1 MPGAQQAGRPAGAGG
16 YRIVAF
22 PREFERNIWEAL
34 DRRFYIILLSSLAF
48 VYGMIILLANL
59 GYSVQDIDDQIRQK
73 YLKNLYTAEFVA
85 ETPETAAMEEG
96 GSLGEEPEQKEEPK
110 DDRAERS
117 KGKRTEARGQS
128 AAERRAAAKA
138 AAAARGRQRDAIES
152 RVSGMGV
159 LGVLS
164 AGDGGGVGEAVD
176 DLVGSDGGGF
186 GDLDQVLSQS
196 GGLQT
201 GTASSRRSRLGA
213 RKMGDGTG
221 GTTGIDDLI
230 EGGTGASSSKSIARR
245 GKFAIKME
253 EGSVA
258 GKGSKST
265 ARSADAIGRVVTQH
279 QDAIINCYRKEARL
293 NPNLK
298 GSITVV
304 FTIRAN
310 GRVTRINISNSTLRN
325 RSVESCVKSRIRSWR
340 FQPIGAKE
348 GDVTFRQKFVF
359 TS

>member
-1 MPGAQQAGRPAGAGG
+1 MPGAQQAGRSAGAGG

-22 PREFERNIWEAL
+22 PKEFERNLWEAL
-34 DRRFYIILLSSLAF
+34 DRRFYIILLSSLAV
-48 VYGMIILLANL
+48 VYGMVILLANL
-59 GYSVQDIDDQIRQK
+59 GFSMQDIDNQIRQK
-73 YLKNLYTAEFVA
+73 YLKNLYTAELVDDIPQ
-85 ETPETAAMEEG
+85 TTTDVD
-96 GSLGEEPEQKEEPK
+96 GSLGEEPKKDKEEPK
-110 DDRAERS
+110 DDRAERD

-128 AAERRAAAKA
+128 AAERRAAAKQ
-138 AAAARGRQRDAIES
+138 AAAARGRQRDALENK
-152 RVSGMGV
+152 VSGMGV

-176 DLVGSDGGGF
+176 DLVGGDGGGF
-186 GDLDQVLSQS
+186 GDLDQALNQA

-258 GKGSKST
+258 GRGSKST
-265 ARSADAIGRVVTQH
+265 ARSADAIGRIITQH

-293 NPNLK
+293 NPSLK
-298 GSITVV
+298 GSITIV
-304 FTIRAN
+304 FTIKVN
-310 GRVTRINISNSTLRN
+310 GRVTKIDISNSTLKNRN
-325 RSVESCVKSRIRSWR
+325 VESCVKSRIRSWR
-340 FQPIGAKE
+340 FQPISDKE

>member
-1 MPGAQQAGRPAGAGG
+1 MPSAQQAGRPAGAGG

-22 PREFERNIWEAL
+22 PKEFERNLWEAI

-59 GYSVQDIDDQIRQK
+59 GISMQDIDNQIRQK
-73 YLKNLYTAEFVA
+73 YLKNLYTAELVD
-85 ETPETAAMEEG
+85 EIPQTTTDVG
-96 GSLGEEPEQKEEPK
+96 GSLGEEPEKKDEPK

-138 AAAARGRQRDAIES
+138 AAAARGRQRDAIEN

-186 GDLDQVLSQS
+186 GDLDQVLNQS

-265 ARSADAIGRVVTQH
+265 ARSADAIGRVITQH

-293 NPNLK
+293 NPSLK

-310 GRVTRINISNSTLRN
+310 GRVTRINISNSTLKN
-325 RSVESCVKSRIRSWR
+325 RTVESCVKSRIRSWR
-340 FQPIGAKE
+340 FQPINAKE
-348 GDVTFRQKFVF
+348 GDVTFRQKFIF